1 MDKIPS
7 KQHGEKNN
15 ELQGDDKNPVPTE
28 TMDGI
33 PPNRP
38 EDPQKDSGSREV
50 ATEDMEI
57 GDLDLDR
64 LEATCFDKDPT
75 KIPLQQV
82 SLLEKA
88 IIQAKNANNLGVV
101 MESLKVTKGKGKN
114 SKKDKRGRPSNVQRI
129 KVIEE
134 QLVMSG
140 QYPTIDATLS
150 PSN

>member
-1 MDKIPS
+1 M
-7 KQHGEKNN
+7 
-15 ELQGDDKNPVPTE
+15 QGDNKNPVPTE

-33 PPNRP
+33 PPNWP
-38 EDPQKDSGSREV
+38 KDPQKDSGSGEV
-50 ATEDMEI
+50 ATKDMEI

-64 LEATCFDKDPT
+64 LEATCSDKDPT

-101 MESLKVTKGKGKN
+101 TESLKVIEGKGKN

-129 KVIEE
+129 KVIGE
-134 QLVMSG
+134 QLVTSG
-140 QYPTIDATLS
+140 QYPTIDPSFS